1 MDKSLGQDIKD
12 VIKRKR
18 FLEDNSDE
26 VVKKTYM
33 KPYTGPELQGKKEEL
48 ASTLIEISEIEQ
60 EKAEVLAGIKG
71 RLKPL
76 LEAKTTLV
84 GNIKAKA
91 ELVTEE
97 CYRITDQEDGM
108 TGFYNANGDLI
119 ESRRATADEMQGSL
133 FKQPTIKVVTA
144 KTGTDDMSAPSRVI
158 QS

>member
-12 VIKRKR
+12 VNKRKL

-33 KPYTGPELQGKKEEL
+33 KPYSGPQLQGKKEDL
-48 ASTLIEISEIEQ
+48 ASVEIEISEIEH
-60 EKAEVLAGIKG
+60 EKSAVLAEIKG

-76 LEAKTTLV
+76 YEQKQQLV

-97 CYRITDQEDGM
+97 CYRITDQEEGI
-108 TGFYNANGDLI
+108 TGFYNPEGDLI
-119 ESRRATADEMQGSL
+119 ETRQATADELQGNL
-133 FKQPTIKVVTA
+133 FKKPTIKIAVA
-144 KTGTDDMSAPSRVI
+144 KTGTDDMPAPRVI

>member
-1 MDKSLGQDIKD
+1 MEKQLGQEIKD
-12 VIKRKR
+12 AVRRKR

-33 KPYTGPELQGKKEEL
+33 KPYTVPELQGKKEDL
-48 ASTLIEISEIEQ
+48 ASIEIEISELEQ
-60 EKAEVLAGIKG
+60 YRSEVMADIKG

-76 LEAKTTLV
+76 KEKKSSLV

-97 CYRITDQEDGM
+97 CYRLTDRESGM

-119 ESRRATADEMQGSL
+119 ESRQATADELQGNL
-133 FKQPTIKVVTA
+133 FSPPVFK
-144 KTGTDDMSAPSRVI
+144 KTGTDDAQPESRVL
-158 QS
+158 